1 MDKDSFLVAIVDEM
15 LLSELKSSSDTIE
28 FCMRFWIVLPKPTC
42 KYWEKVFR
50 LLRVARE
57 SIGKRFHQSSHK
69 ECLLSRRDSNN
80 EEIKEVGIIL
90 NGLEDCE
97 MVGLLS
103 GNLGS
108 H

>member
-1 MDKDSFLVAIVDEM
+1 
-15 LLSELKSSSDTIE
+15 
-28 FCMRFWIVLPKPTC
+28 
-42 KYWEKVFR
+42 
-50 LLRVARE
+50 
-57 SIGKRFHQSSHK
+57 
-69 ECLLSRRDSNN
+69 
-80 EEIKEVGIIL
+80 VGIIL